1 MFLLGYVEWFMIK
14 GITRN
19 EGDNY
24 DNKEVIN
31 DILKVTMS
39 NGVWSYDNDSLNCRS
54 ANWNCKLLLHNAMN
68 GCKFYIQECTR
79 V

>member
-1 MFLLGYVEWFMIK
+1 MFLLGYVGRFMIK

-19 EGDNY
+19 KGGDY

-31 DILKVTMS
+31 ENLKVTMS

-54 ANWNCKLLLHNAMN
+54 ANWNCKL
-68 GCKFYIQECTR
+68 
-79 V
+79 